1 MTFRQQKKNTTPP
14 LRGQTMNSYWKDKKV
29 LVTGADGFIG
39 SHLVEELA
47 KIGADVRAFVL
58 YNSFERWG
66 NLEFL
71 PSSLLKDIEIFMGDI
86 TDTKCVEEAVKSRDI
101 VFHLAALI
109 SIPYGYKSPFNFID
123 VNVKGTT
130 NLLEASLSENVDK
143 FIHTSTSEVYGTALY
158 VPIDEKHPL
167 QPQSLYSATKIA
179 ADNIALSYYYSFGL
193 PVTILRPFNTF
204 GPRQSARAVIPAII
218 SQIYSGKNTI
228 ELGDL
233 TPTRDFNFVKNTV
246 NAFIK
251 LAEATRVEGEVFNA
265 GSGREIS
272 IKDLVEL
279 ILKVTGRKVKVVSN
293 EERLRPQK
301 SEVRRLIADS
311 RKIKQRCNLEPTI
324 TLEEGLEITCK
335 WIKSNLDKFRP
346 FSYSI

>member
-1 MTFRQQKKNTTPP
+1 MTFGLQRKNTTPH
-14 LRGQTMNSYWKDKKV
+14 LRGGTMSSFWEGKKV

-47 KIGADVRAFVL
+47 KIGADVRALVL

-66 NLEFL
+66 NLEYVS
-71 PSSLLKDIEIFMGDI
+71 PSVLNDIEIIMGDI
-86 TDTKCVEEAVKSRDI
+86 TDIKCVAEAVKSEDI

-109 SIPYGYKSPFNFID
+109 SIPYSYKSPFNFID

-130 NLLEASLSENVDK
+130 NLLEASISENVAK
-143 FIHTSTSEVYGTALY
+143 FIHTSTSEVYGTAQY

-167 QPQSLYSATKIA
+167 QPQSPYSATKIA
-179 ADNIALSYYYSFGL
+179 ADNIALSYYYSFGF

-218 SQIYSGKNTI
+218 SQIYSGKNII

-233 TPTRDFNFVKNTV
+233 TPTRDLNFVKNTV
-246 NAFIK
+246 DAFIK

-265 GSGREIS
+265 GSGREITM
-272 IKDLVEL
+272 KDLVDL
-279 ILKVTGRKVKVVSN
+279 IIKITGRDVKVLSK
-293 EERLRPQK
+293 EERLRPQE
-301 SEVRRLIADS
+301 SEVRRLLADS
-311 RKIKQRCNLEPTI
+311 KKIEQKCNWVPTV
-324 TLEEGLEITCK
+324 TLEEGLEITCG
-335 WIKSNLDKFRP
+335 WIKSNLDKFKP
-346 FSYSI
+346 YTYSI